1 MVDRLELGRTE
12 VGTELVPGRVEQ
24 LYRLA
29 QTLRD
34 RGTDVIADAEALKSI
49 DTGAW
54 TGPAY
59 DAYAEDNANQWP
71 KWLKL
76 GDALAYG
83 AQALENYANCLGW
96 AQMQANQAVELHR
109 RGEQLS
115 GQARREHEQAVASA
129 QSNGAQSNGAQSNG
143 AQSDGAHPD
152 GPQPPS
158 FQDPGEEYRQAA
170 REILQRARGQLD
182 AVANE
187 SATALNE
194 MGEAVP
200 TEDEEST
207 GETIAHTV
215 ADAAGFIPG
224 IGDAV
229 DLAHA
234 GVYALQGRGVEAGI
248 TAAAAVPFAGWA
260 VGAEKLGKAGTK
272 IGTALGKGE
281 KARFGWSDRIGR
293 DAYRANFFDANPD
306 LKGQVAVHHAVEQQ
320 AIKRKYPELGI
331 SSNEMHSL
339 DNLRGI
345 PHGINSEVHL
355 SKIQKEWDDFYFDNP
370 SPTKQDLLDKATEID
385 GKFGHQFNP
394 PVR

>member
-1 MVDRLELGRTE
+1 MVDRLELGQTE

-34 RGTDVIADAEALKSI
+34 RGTDVIADAEALKRI

-96 AQMQANQAVELHR
+96 AQMQANQAVELYR

-115 GQARREHEQAVASA
+115 GQARQEHERAVAD
-129 QSNGAQSNGAQSNG
+129 
-143 AQSDGAHPD
+143 AQSDGAQPDGPQPD

-170 REILQRARGQLD
+170 REILERARGQLD
-182 AVANE
+182 TVANE

-215 ADAAGFIPG
+215 ADAAGFIPLV
-224 IGDAV
+224 GDAV

-234 GVYALQGRGVEAGI
+234 GVYALQGKGVEAGI

-293 DAYRANFFDANPD
+293 DAYRANFFDAYPELEN
-306 LKGQVAVHHAVEQQ
+306 KVHVHHAVEQQ
-320 AIKRKYPELGI
+320 VLKKHYPNLDI
-331 SSNEMHSL
+331 SWNEMHSL

-345 PHGINSEVHL
+345 PDEVNGELHL
-355 SKIQKEWDDFYFDNP
+355 SKIRTEWNKFYRNNP
-370 SPTKQDLLDKATEID
+370 DATKQELLDKATEID
-385 GKFGHQFNP
+385 EKFGHQFTP

>member
-1 MVDRLELGRTE
+1 MVDREELGQTE
-12 VGTELVPGRVEQ
+12 VGTELIPGRAEQ
-24 LYRLA
+24 LYRIA

-34 RGTDVIADAEALKSI
+34 RGTDVIADAEALKRI

-59 DAYAEDNANQWP
+59 EAYADSHAHQWP

-96 AQMQANQAVELHR
+96 AQMQANQAVELYR

-115 GQARREHEQAVASA
+115 GQARQEHDQKVADA
-129 QSNGAQSNGAQSNG
+129 E
-143 AQSDGAHPD
+143 PD
-152 GPQPPS
+152 GPQS
-158 FQDPGEEYRQAA
+158 SGFQDPGDEYRQAA
-170 REILQRARGQLD
+170 REILERARGQLD
-182 AVANE
+182 TVANE
-187 SATALNE
+187 SATALTE

-215 ADAAGFIPG
+215 ADAAGFIPVV
-224 IGDAV
+224 GDAV

-234 GVYALQGRGVEAGI
+234 GVYALQGKGVEAGI
-248 TAAAAVPFAGWA
+248 TAAAAVPFVGWA
-260 VGAEKLGKAGTK
+260 AGGEKLGKAGTK

-293 DAYRANFFDANPD
+293 DAYRANFFDAYPD
-306 LKGQVAVHHAVEQQ
+306 LENKVHVHHAVEQQ
-320 AIKRKYPELGI
+320 VIKKHYPNLDI
-331 SSNEMHSL
+331 SWNEMHSL

-345 PHGINSEVHL
+345 PNEINSKTHL
-355 SKIQKEWDDFYFDNP
+355 SDLRKEWTAFYKANP
-370 SPTKQDLLDKATEID
+370 NASKQDLLDHATKMD
-385 GKFGHQFNP
+385 GRYGHLFTP